1 MLPDPRR
8 NPHRPSR
15 PSGRRGPRRLPF
27 HRSRPPIRA
36 RWPTSESSTRARVR
50 SPVLLN
56 LDPSGVSP
64 GSAWSGRR
72 RSLRQGRTGRSCA
85 SCEQLCVRLT
95 AAIDRER
102 LLDEC
107 PYNGIPLAGSGRSGV
122 VFPSRPAATPT
133 RTRSR
138 PFASEGGA
146 SCLRRTWTGPRDDG
160 SCSGCGSTTRTSTSR
175 RPVKIVVTRASR
187 STKASD

>member
-1 MLPDPRR
+1 MRAVGG
-8 NPHRPSR
+8 RPSR

-27 HRSRPPIRA
+27 HRSRPPIEHDGLHR
-36 RWPTSESSTRARVR
+36 RVQLGR
-50 SPVLLN
+50 E
-56 LDPSGVSP
+56 LDRRLAQPRPSGVSP

-107 PYNGIPLAGSGRSGV
+107 PYNGIRSRARADRRGLSLAAGSD
-122 VFPSRPAATPT
+122 PDAHT
-133 RTRSR
+133 SR
-138 PFASEGGA
+138 PFASEGGE
-146 SCLRRTWTGPRDDG
+146 SRLRTWTGPRDDELLL
-160 SCSGCGSTTRTSTSR
+160 RLRLDDEDLDLARSR
-175 RPVKIVVTRASR
+175 EIVVTRASR